1 MPASK
6 FHRRSADQ
14 RRADFV
20 DATIRCLADVG
31 YRDTTVRRIASAAG
45 VTPGL
50 LRHYYSGKDELVA
63 EAYRTLARRTLSEMT
78 RDAADAGSDP
88 TQQLSAFIAASFRKP
103 NLDPAL
109 LRIWINF
116 WSLIHTDQKVR
127 KIHAD
132 TSGQYRLT
140 LQNLISAAAAAQEAG
155 LSETETVELAMG
167 TSALLDGLWVEL
179 CLDDRPLGAAQ
190 AETIARHFI
199 ERASGL
205 RLS

>member
-1 MPASK
+1 MPVTK

-20 DATIRCLADVG
+20 DATIQCLADVG

-63 EAYRTLARRTLSEMT
+63 EAYKTLAHRALSEIT
-78 RDAADAGSDP
+78 RQAVDAGSDP
-88 TQQLSAFIAASFRKP
+88 TQQLSAFITASFRKP

-116 WSLIHTDQKVR
+116 WSLIHTDQEVR

-132 TSGQYRLT
+132 TSGQYRQT
-140 LQNLISAAAAAQEAG
+140 LQELIASAANAQNAALNDEDI
-155 LSETETVELAMG
+155 LELATG
-167 TSALLDGLWVEL
+167 ASALLDGLWVEL
-179 CLDDRPLGAAQ
+179 CLDDRPLSAPQ

>member
-1 MPASK
+1 MPVTK

-20 DATIRCLADVG
+20 DATIQCLADVG

-63 EAYRTLARRTLSEMT
+63 EAYKTLARRTLSEIT
-78 RDAADAGSDP
+78 SKAADAGNDP
-88 TQQLSAFIAASFRKP
+88 TQQLSAFITASFRKP

-116 WSLIHTDQKVR
+116 WSLIHTDQEVR

-132 TSGQYRLT
+132 TNGQYRQT
-140 LQNLISAAAAAQEAG
+140 LQELIAGAAGAQNTALNNEDI
-155 LSETETVELAMG
+155 LELATG
-167 TSALLDGLWVEL
+167 ASALLDGLWVEL
-179 CLDDRPLGAAQ
+179 CLDDRALSAAQ
-190 AETIARHFI
+190 AETIARRFI
-199 ERASGL
+199 ESASGL